1 MSDRFDV
8 EMKKENAAIT
18 ERNTKK
24 LAERAPNTFTIL
36 YREGEQTSRREYTE
50 YFLEELETRSNNLI
64 TDINDRNE
72 IDVRTSSYTY
82 EVYLERNLWKTS
94 SETRVDL
101 RQILAHETD
110 DRKIIELTESINKMQ
125 NELNSIINNPY
136 TGENRDEYKLKIL
149 ENVPNYMKDS
159 FNIINYPKWGEV
171 IEFDYN
177 KLKAEMLDEYMKT
190 GSKSKLDESYKN
202 LLQDMEKFPNIY
214 KIKNYRILEISEDMP
229 YEIMEKK
236 RLEREYAYELF
247 NSDDYREIL
256 EKRINLNEA
265 RPVPPDNLTREQYLE
280 WNSTVLKEWEI
291 LAKELWDSIPD
302 KYKTTFNMILDNQG
316 IHSYWVMNRML

>member
-8 EMKKENAAIT
+8 RMKEANAAII

-24 LAERAPNTFTIL
+24 LSERAPNTFTIL

-50 YFLEELETRSNNLI
+50 YFLEELKSRTNNSI
-64 TDINDRNE
+64 NDINDRNE
-72 IDVRTSSYTY
+72 IDVRINDYTY

-94 SETRVDL
+94 DETRIDL
-101 RQILAHETD
+101 RQILAHETA
-110 DRKIIELTESINKMQ
+110 DRRIIELTESINKMQ
-125 NELNSIINNPY
+125 NELNSMINNPY

-177 KLKAEMLDEYMKT
+177 KLKAEMLDEYMRT
-190 GSKSKLDESYKN
+190 GSKSTLDESYKT
-202 LLQDMEKFPNIY
+202 LLQDMEKFPNLY
-214 KIKNYRILEISEDMP
+214 KIKNYRILETSEDMP

-236 RLEREYAYELF
+236 RLEREYAYELL
-247 NSDDYREIL
+247 NSDEYGEIIQ
-256 EKRINLNEA
+256 KRINLNEA
-265 RPVPPDNLTREQYLE
+265 RPRLHPWLLTHPPYLQ
-280 WNSTVLKEWEI
+280 L
-291 LAKELWDSIPD
+291 
-302 KYKTTFNMILDNQG
+302 G
-316 IHSYWVMNRML
+316 